1 MPPLIS
7 RKQKVEVV
15 NMNSQGNNV
24 EEKPEHRSY
33 EIKYSERVS
42 YGRLK
47 E

>member
-1 MPPLIS
+1 
-7 RKQKVEVV
+7 
-15 NMNSQGNNV
+15 MNSQKNNV
-24 EEKPEHRSY
+24 EEKPEHRLY